1 MKVFAHYYKSETT
14 GNDYR
19 WRTLLQFGTSWNI
32 IGSVIMKNPGSAAPL
47 CSVNEPTTLKQLKHL
62 ELPKLF
68 SEEPEYAWYSFS
80 CDDTMQKVE
89 KLFCS
94 YYKTSTLNGIIQVFN
109 LMNVRDPNLELAL
122 IKNNNA
128 VYPFSKTIEKDI
140 MSLVAPVYLGWGDL
154 WKKQPFREDAEKFF
168 MAVQNKFDGKYLFPQ
183 LKDNRFYHPQY
194 LMGVGLSSP
203 MSKFLLNAFCQN
215 TTVPVQDSPIVFP
228 KQISKRNVYEQV
240 VRRLRKEYQLVEE
253 QLKTCRFQF
262 TEELVLTITCTGQGY
277 VGIRHAAYAGRYC
290 LGNYPHITEYRS
302 ILSEFG
308 YNIAPEAWL
317 GTKDFKEYEGEENTI
332 VSNIIMEIETIKR
345 ECDTDKRHHQAT

>member
-19 WRTLLQFGTSWNI
+19 WRTLLQFGTSWDI
-32 IGSVIMKNPGSAAPL
+32 IGSVVMKNPGSAAPL
-47 CSVNEPTTLKQLKHL
+47 YSVNEPTTLEQLKHL

-80 CDDTMQKVE
+80 SDDTMQKVE
-89 KLFCS
+89 KLFCA
-94 YYKTSTLNGIIQVFN
+94 YYKTSTLNGVIQVFN
-109 LMNVRDPNLELAL
+109 LMNVRDPNIELAL

-128 VYPFSKTIEKDI
+128 VYPFSKTIENDV

-168 MAVQNKFDGKYLFPQ
+168 TAVQNKFDGKYLFPQ

-215 TTVPVQDSPIVFP
+215 TTVPVLNTPIVYP
-228 KQISKRNVYEQV
+228 KQISKSNVYEQV

-253 QLKTCRFQF
+253 QQKTCRFQF

-277 VGIRHAAYAGRYC
+277 VGIRHAAYAGRYV
-290 LGNYPHITEYRS
+290 LGNYSHIKEYRA

-317 GTKDFKEYEGEENTI
+317 GTKDFKEYEGEESTV
-332 VSNIIMEIETIKR
+332 VSNIIREIETIK
-345 ECDTDKRHHQAT
+345 KRM

>member
-19 WRTLLQFGTSWNI
+19 WRTLLQFGTSWDI

-47 CSVNEPTTLKQLKHL
+47 SSVNEPTTLEQLKHL

-68 SEEPEYAWYSFS
+68 SEESEYAWYSFS

-168 MAVQNKFDGKYLFPQ
+168 TAVQNKFDGKYLFPQ

-215 TTVPVQDSPIVFP
+215 TTVPVLNTPIVYP
-228 KQISKRNVYEQV
+228 KQISKRNVFEQV

-253 QLKTCRFQF
+253 QPKTCRFQF

-277 VGIRHAAYAGRYC
+277 VGIRHAAYAGRYV
-290 LGNYPHITEYRS
+290 LGNYSHITEYRA

-317 GTKDFKEYEGEENTI
+317 GTKDFKEYEGEESTV
-332 VSNIIMEIETIKR
+332 VSNIIREIETIK
-345 ECDTDKRHHQAT
+345 KKM

>member
-19 WRTLLQFGTSWNI
+19 WRTLLQFGTSWDI

-47 CSVNEPTTLKQLKHL
+47 SSVNEPTTLEQLKHL

-154 WKKQPFREDAEKFF
+154 WKKQPFREDAEKIFTT
-168 MAVQNKFDGKYLFPQ
+168 VHNKLDGKYLLPQ
-183 LKDNRFYHPQY
+183 LKDNKFYHPQY
-194 LMGVGLSSP
+194 LMGVGLNSP

-215 TTVPVQDSPIVFP
+215 MIVPVLDTPIVFP

-240 VRRLRKEYQLVEE
+240 VRRLRKEFQLVEE
-253 QLKTCRFQF
+253 QPKTCRFQF

-277 VGIRHAAYAGRYC
+277 MGIRHAAYKGRYC
-290 LGNYPHITEYRS
+290 LGNYPHTEEFRA

-308 YNIAPEAWL
+308 YNIAPEVWL
-317 GTKDFKEYEGEENTI
+317 GTKNFAEYDGNESGI
-332 VSNIIMEIETIKR
+332 VNNILSEVLTIKQ
-345 ECDTDKRHHQAT
+345 KI